1 MCAVLMQLSRQQ
13 DELQILEQSLAT
25 TQQQLSGRVM
35 EIVRLEQTMRR
46 LTSELD
52 DLTEQAASRDK
63 EIDSLNQTIGN
74 TPPLLTNI
82 SAFSVVYLCLQ
93 CFDAVDWVPGRT
105 SGL

>member
-25 TQQQLSGRVM
+25 TQQQLNGRVM
-35 EIVRLEQTMRR
+35 EIVRLEQTVRR

-82 SAFSVVYLCLQ
+82 SAFSIVYLCLQ

>member
-25 TQQQLSGRVM
+25 TQQQLNGRVM
-35 EIVRLEQTMRR
+35 EIVRLEQTVRR

-52 DLTEQAASRDK
+52 DLTEKVASRDK

-82 SAFSVVYLCLQ
+82 SAFSI
-93 CFDAVDWVPGRT
+93 DD
-105 SGL
+105 

>member
-1 MCAVLMQLSRQQ
+1 MCAVLWQLSRQQ

-35 EIVRLEQTMRR
+35 EIVRLEQTVRR

-52 DLTEQAASRDK
+52 DLTEQVASRDK
-63 EIDSLNQTIGN
+63 GIDSLNQTIGN

-82 SAFSVVYLCLQ
+82 NAFSIVYLCLQ

>member
-25 TQQQLSGRVM
+25 TQQQLNGRVM

-52 DLTEQAASRDK
+52 DLTEKVASRDK

-82 SAFSVVYLCLQ
+82 SAFSIVYLCLQ

>member
-1 MCAVLMQLSRQQ
+1 MCAVLWQLSRQQ

-35 EIVRLEQTMRR
+35 EIVRLEQTVRR

-52 DLTEQAASRDK
+52 DLTEQVASRDK

-82 SAFSVVYLCLQ
+82 SAFSIAYLCLQ